1 MSEIEQEQT
10 IETILLSYDS
20 LRAIICISVIKILC
34 VTTLEVHV
42 MPVMY
47 QSS

>member
-1 MSEIEQEQT
+1 MSEIEQERT
-10 IETILLSYDS
+10 IETIPLSYDS
-20 LRAIICISVIKILC
+20 LQAIICTSLIKIHC
-34 VTTLEVHV
+34 ATTLEVHV